1 MKVLPKTLLLLAG
14 IVWFIAGGNVTW
26 IGIQSYADYLNILHL
41 LGSSLVFI
49 FFLWMFSK
57 IVQKH
62 SLRIQG
68 YTSKQP
74 FYFFFDRPSF
84 IMMAFMMSMG
94 IIFRVFHL
102 VSFEFIAVFYTGL
115 GLALC
120 LAGLQFMLH
129 FYTQLN
135 RRFL

>member
-14 IVWFIAGGNVTW
+14 IVWYIASENVTW
-26 IGIQSYADYLNILHL
+26 IGIQSYAGYLNILHL
-41 LGSSLVFI
+41 LGSSLVFV

-74 FYFFFDRPSF
+74 FYFFFDR
-84 IMMAFMMSMG
+84 
-94 IIFRVFHL
+94 HL
-102 VSFEFIAVFYTGL
+102 LS
-115 GLALC
+115 
-120 LAGLQFMLH
+120 
-129 FYTQLN
+129 
-135 RRFL
+135 

>member
-74 FYFFFDRPSF
+74 FSF
-84 IMMAFMMSMG
+84 LTDLLLS
-94 IIFRVFHL
+94 
-102 VSFEFIAVFYTGL
+102 
-115 GLALC
+115 
-120 LAGLQFMLH
+120 
-129 FYTQLN
+129 
-135 RRFL
+135 